1 MRTLLVLGA
10 GRSSG
15 ALVEYL
21 LDQSV
26 ACDWRVIVGDM
37 VFAAA
42 GKAVGNHERGAAVVC
57 NPDDY
62 DSSLRLIEGADLVI
76 SLLPP
81 SLHFKVAKLCL
92 HAGRHLL
99 TASYVTDEM
108 KELHADARKAG
119 LLFLNEC
126 GLDPGIDHMST
137 MEMTNG
143 IRAEGGHVVSFESF
157 TGGLIAPDTDPD
169 NPWRYKFT
177 WNPRN
182 VVTAGQQGN
191 AEYLMDGIDQSV
203 PYGKL
208 FTTTTSF
215 GLDYPGELEGYP
227 NRDSMKY
234 IPLYRLEGVKTM
246 IRGTLR
252 YKGFC
257 SAWNV
262 LVQLGCCRDDT
273 GEMNGVHAMTHL
285 DFIET
290 FLEKGDLPAEGR
302 LAKQVGIP
310 IDGHDMTCLR
320 WSGFFTNEPV
330 GLDSGTPARV
340 LEHIL
345 MKKWRLRDSERDMVV
360 MLHRVGYLLDGRQHT
375 RQVCMTLT
383 GTKEHTAMATTVGLP
398 LGMAAKLLLEDK
410 IRQRGVVIPVGKEF
424 YEPILHSLASR
435 GIVFTT
441 QRV

>member
-1 MRTLLVLGA
+1 MKTLLVLGA

-15 ALVEYL
+15 ALIGFL
-21 LDQSV
+21 LDQAFAS
-26 ACDWRVIVGDM
+26 DWTVIVGDK
-37 VFAAA
+37 VPDAASR
-42 GKAVGNHERGAAVVC
+42 AVGNHARGAAVSC
-57 NPDDY
+57 DPDDR
-62 DSSLRLIEGADLVI
+62 DASLRLIAQADLVI

-92 HAGRHLL
+92 QAGKHLL
-99 TASYVTDEM
+99 TASYLNDEM
-108 KELHADARKAG
+108 KGLHKDAKKAG

-126 GLDPGIDHMST
+126 GLDPGIDHMSA
-137 MEMTNG
+137 MEMLDG
-143 IRAEGGHVVSFESF
+143 IRAEGGHIVSFESF

-182 VVTAGQQGN
+182 VVTAGQQGD
-191 AEYLMDGIDQSV
+191 AEYLMNGIRQRV
-203 PYGKL
+203 PYEKL
-208 FTTTTSF
+208 FSTITDF
-215 GLDYPGELEGYP
+215 HLDYPGALEGYP

-234 IPLYRLEGVKTM
+234 VSLYGLDDVKTM

-262 LVQLGCCRDDT
+262 LVQLGCCSDHRD
-273 GEMNGVHAMTHL
+273 MNNVEAMTHL

-290 FLEKGDLPAEGR
+290 FLTKGELPAEER
-302 LAKQVGIP
+302 LAKQIGVP
-310 IDGHDMTCLR
+310 IDGHEMASLR
-320 WSGFFTNEPV
+320 WSGFFTTESV
-330 GLDSGTPARV
+330 GLDSGTPAQV

-345 MKKWRLRDSERDMVV
+345 MKKWRLREGEHDMVV
-360 MLHRVGYLLDGRQHT
+360 MLHRVGYVLDGKQHS

-383 GTKEHTAMATTVGLP
+383 GSDEHTAMATTVGLP
-398 LGMAAKLLLEDK
+398 LGMAAKLLMEGR
-410 IRQRGVVIPVGKEF
+410 IRQRGVVIPVTKEF
-424 YEPILHSLASR
+424 YDPILHGLASK
-435 GIVFTT
+435 GVVFTT